1 MNLSL
6 IYFDFP
12 FWRAEVS
19 RIALNIGKIK
29 FNDIRVGREEFMRAR
44 SSGKLDDGTII
55 PFNQLPCLKINDE
68 TIAQTAGIARFCG
81 KLSGLYPK
89 DNDITAAK
97 IDQFL
102 DLITDITVLIFNAGR
117 DLEADKKIVIRKEFF
132 ETEFTRKFKMLE
144 KNIPENS
151 DLIITHYFSI
161 ADIALWSFVEWT
173 TSGAVDG
180 FPRDFLKKYPKI
192 KRVTSFVNEHPEIK
206 KLVQYYFRALILSK
220 CYWKFF
226 I

>member
-29 FNDIRVGREEFMRAR
+29 FNDIRVGREEFIRAR

-55 PFNQLPCLKINDE
+55 PFNQLPCLKVNDE

-117 DLEADKKIVIRKEFF
+117 DLEPDQKIVKRKEFF
-132 ETEFTRKFKMLE
+132 ETEFTRKFEMLE

-180 FPRDFLKKYPKI
+180 FPRDFLKNYPKI
-192 KRVTSFVNEHPEIK
+192 KRVTSFVNEHPAIK
-206 KLVQYYFRALILSK
+206 K
-220 CYWKFF
+220 
-226 I
+226 

>member
-29 FNDIRVGREEFMRAR
+29 FNDIRVDREQFMRAR

-55 PFNQLPCLKINDE
+55 PFNQLPCLKVNDE

-117 DLEADKKIVIRKEFF
+117 DLEADKKIIKRKEFF

-180 FPRDFLKKYPKI
+180 FPRDFLKNYPKI
-192 KRVTSFVNEHPEIK
+192 KRVTGFVNEHPEIK
-206 KLVQYYFRALILSK
+206 K
-220 CYWKFF
+220 
-226 I
+226 

>member
-19 RIALNIGKIK
+19 RIVLNIGKIK

-44 SSGKLDDGTII
+44 SSGKLDNGTII
-55 PFNQLPCLKINDE
+55 PFNQLPCLKVNDE

-117 DLEADKKIVIRKEFF
+117 DLEPDQKIIKRKEFF
-132 ETEFTRKFKMLE
+132 ETEFIRKFEMLE

-180 FPRDFLKKYPKI
+180 FPRDFLKNYPKI
-192 KRVTSFVNEHPEIK
+192 KRVTGFVNEHPEIK
-206 KLVQYYFRALILSK
+206 K
-220 CYWKFF
+220 
-226 I
+226 

>member
-29 FNDIRVGREEFMRAR
+29 FNDIRVDREEFMRAR

-55 PFNQLPCLKINDE
+55 PFNQLPCLKVNDE
-68 TIAQTAGIARFCG
+68 SFAQTAGIARFCG

-89 DNDITAAK
+89 DNDIAAAK

-102 DLITDITVLIFNAGR
+102 DFITDITVLIFNAGR
-117 DLEADKKIVIRKEFF
+117 DLEPDKKIVKRKEFF
-132 ETEFTRKFKMLE
+132 ETEFTRKFEMLE
-144 KNIPENS
+144 KNIPEKS
-151 DLIITHYFSI
+151 DLIITDYFSI
-161 ADIALWSFVEWT
+161 ADIALWSFVAWT
-173 TSGAVDG
+173 TSGAIDG
-180 FPRDFLKKYPKI
+180 FPKDFLIKYPNI
-192 KRVTSFVNEHPEIK
+192 KGAVSYTHLTLPTSSRV
-206 KLVQYYFRALILSK
+206 
-220 CYWKFF
+220 
-226 I
+226 

>member
-29 FNDIRVGREEFMRAR
+29 FNDIRVDREEFMRAR

-55 PFNQLPCLKINDE
+55 PFNQLPCLKVNNE
-68 TIAQTAGIARFCG
+68 SFAQTAGIARFCG

-89 DNDITAAK
+89 DNDVAAAK

-102 DLITDITVLIFNAGR
+102 DFITDITVLIFNAGR
-117 DLEADKKIVIRKEFF
+117 DLEPDKKIVKRKEFF
-132 ETEFTRKFKMLE
+132 ETEFTRKFEMLE

-151 DLIITHYFSI
+151 DLIITDYFSI

-173 TSGAVDG
+173 TSGVVDG
-180 FPRDFLKKYPKI
+180 FPKDFLIKYPNI
-192 KRVTSFVNEHPEIK
+192 KRVCNFVGEHPEVRK
-206 KLVQYYFRALILSK
+206 WENDKQFKA
-220 CYWKFF
+220 
-226 I
+226 

>member
-55 PFNQLPCLKINDE
+55 PFNQLPCLKVNNE
-68 TIAQTAGIARFCG
+68 SIAQTAGIARFCG

-102 DLITDITVLIFNAGR
+102 DFITDITVLIFNAGR
-117 DLEADKKIVIRKEFF
+117 DLEPDQKIIKRREFF
-132 ETEFTRKFKMLE
+132 ETEFTRKFEMLE

-151 DLIITHYFSI
+151 DLIITNYFSI
-161 ADIALWSFVEWT
+161 ADIALWSFVGWT

-180 FPRDFLKKYPKI
+180 FPKDFLNKYPKI
-192 KRVTSFVNEHPEIK
+192 KRVSNFVNEHPD
-206 KLVQYYFRALILSK
+206 ILKSVNDK
-220 CYWKFF
+220 QFKA
-226 I
+226 

>member
-29 FNDIRVGREEFMRAR
+29 FNDIRVDREEFMRAR

-55 PFNQLPCLKINDE
+55 PFNQLPCLKVDNE
-68 TIAQTAGIARFCG
+68 SFAQTAGIARFCG

-89 DNDITAAK
+89 DNDVVAAK

-102 DLITDITVLIFNAGR
+102 DFITDITVLIFNAGR
-117 DLEADKKIVIRKEFF
+117 DLEPDKKIVKRKEFF
-132 ETEFTRKFKMLE
+132 ETEFTRKFEMLE

-151 DLIITHYFSI
+151 DLIITDYFSI
-161 ADIALWSFVEWT
+161 ADIALWSFVGWT

-180 FPRDFLKKYPKI
+180 FPKDFLKKYPNI
-192 KRVTSFVNEHPEIK
+192 KRVCNFVDEHPEVK
-206 KLVQYYFRALILSK
+206 KWGNDKQFKA
-220 CYWKFF
+220 
-226 I
+226 

>member
-29 FNDIRVGREEFMRAR
+29 FNDIRVDREEFMRAR

-55 PFNQLPCLKINDE
+55 PFNQLPCLKVNDE
-68 TIAQTAGIARFCG
+68 SFAQTAGIARFCG

-89 DNDITAAK
+89 DNDVAAAK

-102 DLITDITVLIFNAGR
+102 DFITDITVLIFNAGR
-117 DLEADKKIVIRKEFF
+117 DLEPDKKIVKRKEFF
-132 ETEFTRKFKMLE
+132 ETEFTRKFEMLE
-144 KNIPENS
+144 KNIPKNS
-151 DLIITHYFSI
+151 DFDNY
-161 ADIALWSFVEWT
+161 
-173 TSGAVDG
+173 
-180 FPRDFLKKYPKI
+180 
-192 KRVTSFVNEHPEIK
+192 
-206 KLVQYYFRALILSK
+206 
-220 CYWKFF
+220 
-226 I
+226 

>member
-29 FNDIRVGREEFMRAR
+29 FNDIRVDREEFMRAR

-55 PFNQLPCLKINDE
+55 PFNQLPCLKVNDE
-68 TIAQTAGIARFCG
+68 SFAQTAGIARFCG

-89 DNDITAAK
+89 DNDVAAAK

-102 DLITDITVLIFNAGR
+102 DFITDITVLIFNAGR
-117 DLEADKKIVIRKEFF
+117 DLKPDKKILKRKEFF
-132 ETEFTRKFKMLE
+132 ETEFTRKFEMLE

-151 DLIITHYFSI
+151 DLIITDYLSI
-161 ADIALWSFVEWT
+161 ADIALWSFVGWT

-180 FPRDFLKKYPKI
+180 FPKDFLKKYPNI
-192 KRVTSFVNEHPEIK
+192 KRVCNFVDEHPEVK
-206 KLVQYYFRALILSK
+206 KWGNDKQFKA
-220 CYWKFF
+220 
-226 I
+226 

>member
-44 SSGKLDDGTII
+44 SSGKLDNGTII

-180 FPRDFLKKYPKI
+180 FPKDFLKKYPKI
-192 KRVTSFVNEHPEIK
+192 KRVTSFVNEHPAIK
-206 KLVQYYFRALILSK
+206 K
-220 CYWKFF
+220 
-226 I
+226 